1 MSLALVTGAT
11 SGIGLAFARELAR
24 RGDDLVL
31 VARDVDRLGAL
42 ADELRAAG
50 RTVHVVPADLATRD
64 GVARVTA
71 SICELRIDLLV
82 NNAGSSIGKFFGDTD
97 VAAEDAQLDLMVK
110 APMDLMAA
118 ALEVMR
124 PRRSGQILNV
134 ASIAAFTPRGTYS
147 AHKAWIVNLSQWM
160 NIQYA
165 REGVVTTVL
174 CPGFV
179 RTEFHQRM
187 GVDPSD
193 VPGWMWTSTN
203 QQVRGAL
210 ADLAK
215 GKPISIPTLRYKVLG
230 TFARYAPAG
239 LVAAVAKKGRKI
251 AE

>member
-11 SGIGLAFARELAR
+11 SGLGLTFARTLAA

-31 VARDVDRLGAL
+31 VARDEARLDAL
-42 ADELRAAG
+42 ATELRARG
-50 RTVHVVPADLATRD
+50 RTVHVVPADLSTRD
-64 GVARVTA
+64 GVARVVDA
-71 SICELRIDLLV
+71 VHEHRIDLLV

-97 VAAEDAQLDLMVK
+97 IADEDSQLDLMVK

-118 ALEVMR
+118 ALDVMR

-134 ASIAAFTPRGTYS
+134 ASVAAFTPRGTYS
-147 AHKAWIVNLSQWM
+147 AHKAWIVNLSRWM
-160 NIQYA
+160 NIQFA
-165 REGVVTTVL
+165 PEGIVTTVL

-193 VPGWMWTSTN
+193 VPGWMWTTTD

-210 ADLAK
+210 RDLEK
-215 GKPISIPTLRYKVLG
+215 GKALSVPTVRYKVLS
-230 TFARYAPAG
+230 TVAQYAPAG
-239 LVAAVAKKGRKI
+239 IVAAVAKRGRKV

>member
-11 SGIGLAFARELAR
+11 SGLGLAFARELAT

-31 VARDVDRLGAL
+31 VARDRERLSTVAE
-42 ADELRAAG
+42 ELRARG
-50 RTVHVVPADLATRD
+50 RTVHVVPADLSTRD
-64 GVARVTA
+64 GVGRVVA
-71 SICELRIDLLV
+71 AIGELRIDLLV
-82 NNAGSSIGKFFGDTD
+82 NNAGSSIGKFFGDTA
-97 VAAEDAQLDLMVK
+97 VADEDRQLDLMVK

-118 ALEVMR
+118 ALDVMR
-124 PRRSGQILNV
+124 PRGSGRILNV
-134 ASIAAFTPRGTYS
+134 ASVAAYTPRGTYS

-193 VPGWMWTSTN
+193 VPGWMWTRAET
-203 QQVRGAL
+203 QVKGAL

-215 GKPISIPTLRYKVLG
+215 GKPISVPTARYKVLAAL
-230 TFARYAPAG
+230 ARYAPPS
-239 LVAAVAKKGRKI
+239 LVAAVAKRGRKL
-251 AE
+251 AR

>member
-11 SGIGLAFARELAR
+11 SGLGLTFARTLAA

-31 VARDVDRLGAL
+31 VARDEARLDAL
-42 ADELRAAG
+42 ATELRARG
-50 RTVHVVPADLATRD
+50 RTVHVVPADLSTRE
-64 GVARVTA
+64 GVARVVDA
-71 SICELRIDLLV
+71 VHEHRIDLLV

-97 VAAEDAQLDLMVK
+97 IVAEDSQLDLMVK

-118 ALEVMR
+118 ALDVMR

-134 ASIAAFTPRGTYS
+134 ASVAAFTPRGTYS
-147 AHKAWIVNLSQWM
+147 AHKAWIVNLSRWM
-160 NIQYA
+160 NIQFA
-165 REGVVTTVL
+165 PEGVVTTVL

-193 VPGWMWTSTN
+193 VPGWMWTTTD

-210 ADLAK
+210 RDLEK
-215 GKPISIPTLRYKVLG
+215 GKAVSVPTVRYKVL
-230 TFARYAPAG
+230 TTVAQYAPAG
-239 LVAAVAKKGRKI
+239 IVAAVAKRGRKV